1 MVGSNLDRYSVFEDS
16 SQHEQTD
23 ERPKNSLC
31 ALVAVYEAGRIL
43 TTTLSLDEIG
53 ARLLK
58 IAQRIS
64 GFTAA
69 VISLGNEHGQL
80 CMLRSHGPES
90 LRQVAHATPVA
101 QAARRRALETKEC
114 QAFSLWQLGKGST
127 SVVGLCLPLVVRD
140 RITGVLEVYG
150 PEALAEKAVG
160 ETLESLTRQ
169 AASALE
175 NAKLYRELAE
185 RERRLENLASTLL
198 EVRKEER
205 RRLACDLHDGLV
217 QVTAAAHEVLQAYV
231 DDNPSTPVL
240 GREKLDRALELVK
253 QTVGEARRVI
263 AGLRSRALDDLGL
276 ATALRLQV
284 DSLRAEGWE
293 VGYDEDLWEEHL
305 PAEIE
310 ESLYWVSREALMN
323 VRKHARTNRIHV
335 TLTQSGNRVCL
346 KIRDWG
352 HGFDGVIP
360 TEDGSYSGQQVGCWG
375 MRERVALFGGEF
387 TIHSRPGVGTSVV
400 AEIPLPYATPAKGE
414 QIPSARAKISPIR
427 LIVADDHALAREGLR
442 TMLASEPD
450 IEIVGEAADGR
461 GAFELCRRL
470 HPDLVLMDARMP
482 EMDGMAATRAIKT
495 EDPATAILMLSVYEN
510 PDYLL
515 EAVRAGATGYVI
527 KDATKHDLVGAVR
540 GALSGEHPLDHEL
553 AMHLLQILAGEDEP
567 KTGPLR
573 RSGKQAEPLLEQL
586 TPRELE
592 VLRLLAQGQ
601 TNRQISRKLVVSA
614 ATVKVH
620 VEHILTKLGACD
632 RTQAAVWAS
641 EVGLLNHEE

>member
-1 MVGSNLDRYSVFEDS
+1 MAGSNLDRYSVLGDS
-16 SQHEQTD
+16 GQHEQTE
-23 ERPKNSLC
+23 ERLRNS
-31 ALVAVYEAGRIL
+31 LVAVCEAGRIL
-43 TTTLSLDEIG
+43 TSTLSLDEIG

-69 VISLGNEHGQL
+69 VISVGNEHGQL
-80 CMLRSHGPES
+80 CVLHSHGPRS
-90 LRQVAHATPVA
+90 LQQMANTIPETL
-101 QAARRRALETKEC
+101 AARRRALETKEC
-114 QAFSLWQLGKGST
+114 QAFRLWQLGEGST
-127 SVVGLCLPLVVRD
+127 SLVGLCLPLIVRG

-150 PEALAEKAVG
+150 PEALAERAVS
-160 ETLESLTRQ
+160 ETLESLTSQ

-175 NAKLYRELAE
+175 NTKLHRKLAE
-185 RERRLENLASTLL
+185 RERQLEDLASQFL
-198 EVRKEER
+198 EVRTEER
-205 RRLACDLHDGLV
+205 RRLACDIHDGLV
-217 QVTAAAHEVLQAYV
+217 QVATAAHEVLQAYA
-231 DDNPSTPVL
+231 DDKPTVSDL
-240 GREKLDRALELVK
+240 GRKDLDRALELVK
-253 QTVGEARRVI
+253 QTVGEARCLI
-263 AGLRSRALDDLGL
+263 ASLRPRAVDDLGL
-276 ATALRLQV
+276 AAALRSQV
-284 DSLRAEGWE
+284 DSLRVEGWE
-293 VGYDEDLWEEHL
+293 VSYDEDMWEEHL

-310 ESLYWVSREALMN
+310 KSLYWVFREALMN

-335 TLTQSGNRVCL
+335 MLTQLGNRVCL

-352 HGFDGVIP
+352 RGFDGAIP
-360 TEDGSYSGQQVGCWG
+360 TEDGSVSGQQVGRWC
-375 MRERVALFGGEF
+375 MRERVVLLGGDF
-387 TIHSRPGVGTSVV
+387 TIHSRPGAGTSVV
-400 AEIPLPYATPAKGE
+400 AEIPLPYATSAKGE
-414 QIPSARAKISPIR
+414 QIPSPRAKISPIQ

-461 GAFELCRRL
+461 GALELCRRL

-482 EMDGMAATRAIKT
+482 EMDGLAATRAIKT
-495 EDPATAILMLSVYEN
+495 EYPATTILMLSTYKN

-553 AMHLLQILAGEDEP
+553 AMHLLQILAGEDEQ
-567 KTGPLR
+567 KTEPLR
-573 RSGKQAEPLLEQL
+573 GSGKQAEPLPEQL

-601 TNRQISRKLVVSA
+601 TNRQISQKLVVSA

-620 VEHILTKLGACD
+620 VEHILAKLRVSD

-641 EVGLLNHEE
+641 EGGLLNHEE

>member
-1 MVGSNLDRYSVFEDS
+1 
-16 SQHEQTD
+16 
-23 ERPKNSLC
+23 
-31 ALVAVYEAGRIL
+31 
-43 TTTLSLDEIG
+43 
-53 ARLLK
+53 
-58 IAQRIS
+58 
-64 GFTAA
+64 
-69 VISLGNEHGQL
+69 
-80 CMLRSHGPES
+80 MLRSHGPKS
-90 LRQVAHATPVA
+90 LRQVANATPEA
-101 QAARRRALETKEC
+101 QAARLRALETKDC
-114 QAFSLWQLGKGST
+114 QAFSLWQLGEGST
-127 SVVGLCLPLVVRD
+127 SVVGMCLPLIVRD

-150 PEALAEKAVG
+150 PQALAEKAVG

-175 NAKLYRELAE
+175 NARLYRELAE
-185 RERRLENLASTLL
+185 RERRLEDLASTLL
-198 EVRKEER
+198 EVRKAER
-205 RRLACDLHDGLV
+205 RRLACDLHDGLI
-217 QVTAAAHEVLQAYV
+217 QVAAAGHEVLQAYV
-231 DDNPSTPVL
+231 DDNSFTPVL

-263 AGLRSRALDDLGL
+263 AGLRPRALDDLGL

-284 DSLRAEGWE
+284 DLLRAEGWE
-293 VGYDEDLWEEHL
+293 VGYDEDLSEEHL

-323 VRKHARTNRIHV
+323 VRKHARTKRIRV

-352 HGFDGVIP
+352 RGFDGVIP
-360 TEDGSYSGQQVGCWG
+360 TEDGSVSGEQVGRWVMC
-375 MRERVALFGGEF
+375 ERVALLGGDF

-414 QIPSARAKISPIR
+414 QILSPRAKISPIQ

-461 GAFELCRRL
+461 GAIELCRRL

-482 EMDGMAATRAIKT
+482 EMDGMAATRVIKT
-495 EDPATAILMLSVYEN
+495 EDPATAILMLSTYEN

-553 AMHLLQILAGEDEP
+553 AMHLLQILASEDEQKP
-567 KTGPLR
+567 GHLR
-573 RSGKQAEPLLEQL
+573 GFGKQVEPLPEHL

-601 TNRQISRKLVVSA
+601 TNRQISQKLVVSA

-620 VEHILTKLGACD
+620 VEHILTKLGASD